1 MAGINWG
8 GNVLKE
14 IIGGGPG
21 TGPGGGL
28 DLTAGGGGLGEVAHG
43 LTGGAPPG
51 PSGPGVVI
59 NGGIHGADPTAV
71 RREINKGQN
80 DGYRKHVSGSA
91 GKR

>member
-28 DLTAGGGGLGEVAHG
+28 DLTAGGGGTAHG
-43 LTGGAPPG
+43 LLGGAAPG
-51 PSGPGVVI
+51 PSTVI
-59 NGGIHGADPTAV
+59 NNNSTINGPVGVNRPMEHQQMVNNQSMRRQPAV
-71 RREINKGQN
+71 TRR
-80 DGYRKHVSGSA
+80 
-91 GKR
+91 